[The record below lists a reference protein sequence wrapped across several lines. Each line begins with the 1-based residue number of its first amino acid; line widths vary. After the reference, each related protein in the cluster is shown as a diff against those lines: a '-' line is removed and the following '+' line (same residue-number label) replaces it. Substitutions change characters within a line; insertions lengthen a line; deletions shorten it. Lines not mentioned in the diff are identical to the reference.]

1 MSDADEFRDFEVDK
15 SEMKLGLKLTI
26 WWHRLCAAIGGLM
39 TIIVVGLF
47 ALKILASGDIT
58 AGSFLALVALLT
70 AGFAWLFWKVADLL
84 SVYAAKGW
92 WWAMIINMIG
102 TFSQIGTFIQ
112 NPNTIYLTI
121 VIPIYPIIVIYLWLN
136 RKMFGIGTEQ

>member
-1 MSDADEFRDFEVDK
+1 MNGTDEFRDFEVDK

-26 WWHRLCAAIGGLM
+26 WWHRLCAAIYCLI

-47 ALKILASGDIT
+47 ALKILSSGDIT

-70 AGFAWLFWKVADLL
+70 AGVAWLFWKVADLL

-92 WWAMIINMIG
+92 WWAIILNMIG
-102 TFSQIGTFIQ
+102 TFSMIGAFSQ
-112 NPNTIYLTI
+112 KLNTVTI
-121 VIPIYPIIVIYLWLN
+121 VIPIFPIIVIYLWLN
-136 RKMFGIGTEQ
+136 RKMFGIGT